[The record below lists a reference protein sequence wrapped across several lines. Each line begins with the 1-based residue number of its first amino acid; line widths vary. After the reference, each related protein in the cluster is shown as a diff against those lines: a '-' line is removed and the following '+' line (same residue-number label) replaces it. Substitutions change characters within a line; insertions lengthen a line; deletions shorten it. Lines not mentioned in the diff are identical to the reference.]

1 MTMSIVASVVVG
13 VASIASGAHQ
23 AKKSRDAQKDQSL
36 MQRLT
41 IEGQAP
47 QLLDIGTQFEQTPQ
61 IAGTELG
68 ESLRNLRY
76 NPESSFMDILG
87 SQQQQQDIPPEVLE
101 QLMQEQGAQYAAS
114 GGPVGRPE
122 DTYYFT
128 VEDIEG
134 MMQEPDPMVQQVG
147 AGLAQQMGP
156 GMGAVPATPSQLQ
169 MMAQGGQPLYRA
181 EGGRTN
187 LLTTNAEQD
196 MARAAMKDEYFDEV
210 VELEQGE
217 DVEGSRI
224 PGLWP
229 WEAEEGVSSEVG
241 QAIRSISDTAT
252 TVSSQ
257 EDIERFIQ
265 EELSEIDRENYSDI
279 QEIRDHHMQE
289 MDMSETEKLYE
300 FKDSLENPESVANF
314 DQQIRDSNRGRDW
327 NRSGRIFTPL
337 DLQNIRNADKRLSE
351 EKGSGWDDYRGSI
364 NTLQR

>member
-1 MTMSIVASVVVG
+1 MAMHIIASVVMG
-13 VASIASGAHQ
+13 VAGIASSAHQ
-23 AKKSRDAQKDQSL
+23 AKKSREAQKDQSL

-87 SQQQQQDIPPEVLE
+87 SQQQQDIPPEVLE

-169 MMAQGGQPLYRA
+169 MMA
-181 EGGRTN
+181 EGGHV
-187 LLTTNAEQD
+187 
-196 MARAAMKDEYFDEV
+196 Y
-210 VELEQGE
+210 
-217 DVEGSRI
+217 GS
-224 PGLWP
+224 
-229 WEAEEGVSSEVG
+229 
-241 QAIRSISDTAT
+241 
-252 TVSSQ
+252 
-257 EDIERFIQ
+257 
-265 EELSEIDRENYSDI
+265 
-279 QEIRDHHMQE
+279 
-289 MDMSETEKLYE
+289 
-300 FKDSLENPESVANF
+300 
-314 DQQIRDSNRGRDW
+314 
-327 NRSGRIFTPL
+327 
-337 DLQNIRNADKRLSE
+337 
-351 EKGSGWDDYRGSI
+351 
-364 NTLQR
+364 